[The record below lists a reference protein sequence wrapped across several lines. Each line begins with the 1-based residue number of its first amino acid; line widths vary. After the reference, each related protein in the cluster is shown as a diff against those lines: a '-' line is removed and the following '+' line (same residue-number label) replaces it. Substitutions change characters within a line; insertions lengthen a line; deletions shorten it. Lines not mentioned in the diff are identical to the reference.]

1 MTKEISRLGKEL
13 RYVTQTIPTQVIQD
27 LDRIKAADEQYTK
40 SRKKYHKQ
48 LTASWI
54 VFSISLVA
62 MFFFPPLAII
72 FVISI
77 FTTFYLN
84 HHYKKYARLQI
95 EPYRYFVV
103 ERLVDL
109 FQRDMAEQNSLN
121 INLDFTK
128 SMIKPKL
135 ISEGE
140 HPLKSGWKLKIYQDP
155 WLNIQGEF
163 CDRTNFDLHITE
175 HHRNSSGWNRS
186 RSGKRKHKSKNK
198 FKGSEICLQLRYPA
212 KKYGAIQVL
221 QQDAMDAIKLPDY
234 AEVKSFKLNS
244 KSILLKANL
253 PPQFDLQTSYYKSM
267 SDGQKVN
274 TTYET
279 VTAMFLS
286 LYQILNLA
294 RTLSKVSN

>member
-13 RYVTQTIPTQVIQD
+13 RYVTQKIPIQVIQD

-40 SRKKYHKQ
+40 SRKKYYKQ

-54 VFSISLVA
+54 VFGISLVA
-62 MFFFPPLAII
+62 IFFFPPLAIVFI
-72 FVISI
+72 FSI

-103 ERLVDL
+103 ERLVAL
-109 FQRDMAEQNSLN
+109 FQRDMTEQGNLDV
-121 INLDFTK
+121 NLDFTK

-135 ISEGE
+135 ISEDA
-140 HPLKSGWKLKIYQDP
+140 HPSKSGWKLKIYQDP

-163 CDRTNFDLHITE
+163 CDRTNFNLHITE
-175 HHRNSSGWNRS
+175 HHRNSSGWKRG
-186 RSGKRKHKSKNK
+186 RRGKRKYKSKNK

-221 QQDAMDAIKLPDY
+221 QKDAMDAIKLPNY
-234 AEVKSFKLNS
+234 AEIKNFKLNN
-244 KSILLKANL
+244 KSILLKVNL
-253 PPQFDLQTSYYKSM
+253 PPQFDLQSSYVKGM
-267 SDGQKVN
+267 SDGHKVN

-294 RTLSKVSN
+294 RSLSK